1 MSAPASAA
9 PPSADPPLQ
18 PALEAAR
25 GVAAALVVV
34 AHYAP
39 QAGVSSGWTRYTFTG
54 VDLFFVL
61 TGYVFASTWLR
72 PEAPVTW
79 RGYAVRRFGRLMPLY
94 VLAVLA
100 YAALNLLQGAGSEQL
115 RWVGL
120 HLVFAHTLQSREIAF
135 SLNPAFWSLP
145 VEVAFYLALPLLAA
159 LHRRGLPWA
168 LMLVGAVA
176 VQAVVAFAARD
187 AGAVITPAFLL
198 SVHLPG
204 LLGAFAL
211 GAAAWRVAQHGVS
224 RASAAALVLAGLGR
238 WVLAAQRYGQPV
250 DAALLA
256 APLAVPELSLD
267 TARELAVQGWTTAVR
282 TWPGLMAAMAM
293 ALVLAGLGGWRGGAD
308 RETEG
313 PWRRRL
319 AWIGLQMGALSYGVY
334 LFHNL
339 MPRALAGLQGA
350 LGAAFLPV
358 CALATV
364 GVAAV
369 LHRAVEAP
377 ARAWARSRARE
388 IERAAG
394 EPS

>member
-1 MSAPASAA
+1 MPAPSVAAPAS
-9 PPSADPPLQ
+9 SEPPLQ

-39 QAGVSSGWTRYTFTG
+39 IAGVSSGWTRYTFTG

-72 PEAPVTW
+72 ADAPVTW
-79 RGYAVRRFGRLMPLY
+79 RGYAVRRIGRLMPLY

-145 VEVAFYLALPLLAA
+145 VEVAFYLALPVLAA
-159 LHRRGLPWA
+159 LYRVGLPWA
-168 LMLVGAVA
+168 LMLCGALT
-176 VQAVVAFAARD
+176 VQAVVACAARD

-204 LLGAFAL
+204 LLGSFAL

-224 RASAAALVLAGLGR
+224 RATAAVLMLAGLGL
-238 WVLAAQRYGQPV
+238 WVLAAHRYGQPV

-256 APLAVPELSLD
+256 APLAVPDLSID
-267 TARELAVQGWTTAVR
+267 TVKELAVQGWTTAVR
-282 TWPGLMAAMAM
+282 TWPGLMAALAM
-293 ALVLAGLGGWRGGAD
+293 ALVLAGLGGWRSGA
-308 RETEG
+308 TTAAAS
-313 PWRRRL
+313 PWRRGG

-339 MPRALAGLQGA
+339 MPRALAGLQDS
-350 LGAAFLPV
+350 LGAFFLPV

-364 GVAAV
+364 LLAAL
-369 LHRAVEAP
+369 LHKGVEAP
-377 ARAWARSRARE
+377 TRAWARARARE
-388 IERAAG
+388 IERAAA
-394 EPS
+394 SR